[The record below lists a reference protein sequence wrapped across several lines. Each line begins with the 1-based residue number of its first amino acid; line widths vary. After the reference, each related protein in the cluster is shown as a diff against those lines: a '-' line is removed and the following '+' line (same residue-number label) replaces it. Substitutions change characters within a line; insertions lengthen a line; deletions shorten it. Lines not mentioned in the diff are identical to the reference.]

1 METIVLQEGTQATVY
16 YIHDMWRA
24 SIGGRDYCSQIKE
37 NLLRCI
43 SECHN
48 AVIPEIPPEPVRPL
62 ADILFSQLKTGALE
76 QKQDARRRLLDIAS
90 KGDEDAISYLQFL
103 PDKKISM
110 SARYLAKSLGKDF
123 IDVTFA
129 ELSENVNDLV
139 LRNKL
144 MKELS
149 SLFEMNNASSK

>member
-1 METIVLQEGTQATVY
+1 MEIIVTQEGTQATVY
-16 YIHDMWRA
+16 HLYNMWR
-24 SIGGRDYCSQIKE
+24 SDIDGRHYCSQTKDA
-37 NLLRCI
+37 LLRCI

-48 AVIPEIPPEPVRPL
+48 VIIPETPPEPVRPL

-76 QKQDARRRLLDIAS
+76 QKQDARRRLLDIAT
-90 KGDEDAISYLQFL
+90 KGDEDAIAYLQFL
-103 PDKKISM
+103 PEKKISM
-110 SARYLAKSLGKDF
+110 SAKYLAKSLGKDF

-129 ELSENVNDLV
+129 ELSENVSDLV

-149 SLFEMNNASSK
+149 GLLEIS